1 MANSELAAACGRLI
15 NECLD
20 REDGPGGGELPVIML
35 FGPRGSGKTTLL
47 KEVAENAATS
57 FSLPFVHIDC
67 AEHPDIKV
75 GEITA
80 QIARRV
86 MGHRWRQF
94 APVKLPRVVL
104 GNLALSLDPGLRQ
117 EEAEQELYELI
128 RGRRGIP
135 DSARTLQEIFNLLGG
150 SVPVLPVAGPL
161 IATVIDRIARGQRLV
176 DLLEHKGMAWYRD
189 RLDPGG
195 LADLARSGAAEDGA
209 PAAAQIICEALLE
222 DLREGW
228 SRKWRP
234 RNCLVLLDNSDSP
247 SGREFL
253 RALVA
258 AKAHRAAAPGP
269 TGGDPLLVVA
279 TSRSWQ
285 DLGHHW
291 DRPGTLKPPEDGV
304 ARHPRRLRQAGHGD
318 WLANRANGRRDRW
331 WYPVLLPGLS
341 RTEVTR
347 MRGATR
353 GRPGRAHTG
362 FVHALTGGHP
372 LAVTHLLEAMAAR
385 ERGERRDSARTGRE
399 ARASAAVREHGRDPH
414 ESTDAHEHGRDPH
427 ENADAHEHG
436 RDPHAS
442 TDARGHGRDT
452 GWTEQGLRGLPA
464 LDRAHAQHPFRDF
477 PHDLEDLVACSAATN
492 LADADDAGLLSRP
505 WRSAV
510 DELGDQM
517 WLVPGPGQERE
528 PAIHPWLRRLLLRE
542 LERRH
547 RRDGPLWDIAHQR
560 LEALYTSRE
569 DLPRDRL
576 SMVMHHR
583 LARVDLTAAGRRH
596 LREVVALLD
605 GRFNRI
611 DMAAWIRQYNW
622 ITSAP
627 NRLPVTMSPDDL
639 YGRLIQEP
647 QDGRGDPAGQEPPD
661 DPRDR
666 PSPDRTGGA
675 ERLAVVRSVVV
686 DRWFLSDPGVDPLY
700 GRRRSVADGL
710 RLLARYATSGRTILM
725 NEAHRYDRE
734 DDDE

>member
-1 MANSELAAACGRLI
+1 MANSELAVACGRLI

-75 GEITA
+75 WEITA

-128 RGRRGIP
+128 RGKRGIP

-161 IATVIDRIARGQRLV
+161 IATMIDRIARGRRLV
-176 DLLEHKGMAWYRD
+176 DLLERKGMAWYRD

-195 LADLARSGAAEDGA
+195 LTDLARSGAAEDGS

-269 TGGDPLLVVA
+269 AGGDPLLVIA

-341 RTEVTR
+341 RAEVTR
-347 MRGATR
+347 MREATR

-362 FVHALTGGHP
+362 FAHALTGGHP

-385 ERGERRDSARTGRE
+385 ERGERRD
-399 ARASAAVREHGRDPH
+399 HGQDPH
-414 ESTDAHEHGRDPH
+414 ES
-427 ENADAHEHG
+427 ADARE
-436 RDPHAS
+436 
-442 TDARGHGRDT
+442 HGRDT

-517 WLVPGPGQERE
+517 WLVPGPGQEKA

-627 NRLPVTMSPDDL
+627 NRLPVTMSPDNL

-647 QDGRGDPAGQEPPD
+647 QDGRGDQAGQEPTD

-686 DRWFLSDPGVDPLY
+686 DRWFLSDPGVDPLR

-710 RLLARYATSGRTILM
+710 RLLARYATSGRTILV

>member
-1 MANSELAAACGRLI
+1 MANSELAVACGRLI

-75 GEITA
+75 WEITA

-128 RGRRGIP
+128 RGKRGIP

-161 IATVIDRIARGQRLV
+161 IATMIDRIARGRRLV
-176 DLLEHKGMAWYRD
+176 DLLERKGMAWYRD

-195 LADLARSGAAEDGA
+195 LTDLARSGAAEDGS

-258 AKAHRAAAPGP
+258 AKAHRAAAPSP
-269 TGGDPLLVVA
+269 AGGDPLLVIA

-341 RTEVTR
+341 RAEVTR
-347 MRGATR
+347 MREATR

-362 FVHALTGGHP
+362 FAHALTGGHP

-385 ERGERRDSARTGRE
+385 ERGERRD
-399 ARASAAVREHGRDPH
+399 HGQDPH
-414 ESTDAHEHGRDPH
+414 ES
-427 ENADAHEHG
+427 ADARE
-436 RDPHAS
+436 
-442 TDARGHGRDT
+442 HGRDT

-517 WLVPGPGQERE
+517 WLVPGPGQEKA

-627 NRLPVTMSPDDL
+627 NRLPVTMSPDNL

-647 QDGRGDPAGQEPPD
+647 QDGRGDQAGQEPTD

-686 DRWFLSDPGVDPLY
+686 DRWFLSDPGVDPLR

-710 RLLARYATSGRTILM
+710 RLLARYATSGRTILV

>member
-1 MANSELAAACGRLI
+1 MANSELAVTCGRLI

-20 REDGPGGGELPVIML
+20 REDGPGGGELPVIVL

-47 KEVAENAATS
+47 KEVAENAAAS

-67 AEHPDIKV
+67 AEHPDMKV

-135 DSARTLQEIFNLLGG
+135 DSSKTLQEIFNLLGG

-161 IATVIDRIARGQRLV
+161 IATMIDRIARGRRLV
-176 DLLEHKGMAWYRD
+176 DLLERKGMAWYRD

-195 LADLARSGAAEDGA
+195 LTDLARSGAAEDGS

-269 TGGDPLLVVA
+269 AGGDPLLVVA

-291 DRPGTLKPPEDGV
+291 DRPGTLKPPEDGA

-318 WLANRANGRRDRW
+318 WLANRADGRRDRW

-385 ERGERRDSARTGRE
+385 ERGESRDSARTGRE
-399 ARASAAVREHGRDPH
+399 ARESRAVREHGQDPH
-414 ESTDAHEHGRDPH
+414 ENTDEQEHGQDPH
-427 ENADAHEHG
+427 ENADARE
-436 RDPHAS
+436 
-442 TDARGHGRDT
+442 RGQDT
-452 GWTEQGLRGLPA
+452 GWTEQGLRALPA
-464 LDRAHAQHPFRDF
+464 LGRAHAQHPFRDF

-517 WLVPGPGQERE
+517 WLVPGPGQERA

-596 LREVVALLD
+596 LREVAALLD

-647 QDGRGDPAGQEPPD
+647 PDGRGDHAGQEPPE
-661 DPRDR
+661 DPRDHL
-666 PSPDRTGGA
+666 SPDRTGGA
-675 ERLAVVRSVVV
+675 ERLALVRSVVV
-686 DRWFLSDPGVDPLY
+686 DRWFLSDPGVDPLH

-710 RLLARYATSGRTILM
+710 RLLARYATSGRTILV

>member
-1 MANSELAAACGRLI
+1 MW
-15 NECLD
+15 
-20 REDGPGGGELPVIML
+20 
-35 FGPRGSGKTTLL
+35 
-47 KEVAENAATS
+47 
-57 FSLPFVHIDC
+57 
-67 AEHPDIKV
+67 
-75 GEITA
+75 EITA
-80 QIARRV
+80 QIAHRV
-86 MGHRWRQF
+86 MGNRWRQF

-104 GNLALSLDPGLRQ
+104 GNLALSLDPALGQ
-117 EEAEQELYELI
+117 VEAEQELYELI

-135 DSARTLQEIFNLLGG
+135 DSARTLQESFNLLGG

-161 IATVIDRIARGQRLV
+161 IATLIDRIARGRRLV
-176 DLLEHKGMAWYRD
+176 ELLERKGMAWYRD
-189 RLDPGG
+189 RLDLGG
-195 LADLARSGAAEDGA
+195 LTDLARSGEAEDGS

-269 TGGDPLLVVA
+269 AGDDPLLVVA

-304 ARHPRRLRQAGHGD
+304 ARHPRRLRQAGHAD
-318 WLANRANGRRDRW
+318 WLANRADGRRDRW

-347 MRGATR
+347 MRRATR

-385 ERGERRDSARTGRE
+385 ERGEGRDSARAGRE
-399 ARASAAVREHGRDPH
+399 AHEHAAVRERGQDPH
-414 ESTDAHEHGRDPH
+414 DSADTGAPGQDPHDSADTREHGQDPH
-427 ENADAHEHG
+427 ENT
-436 RDPHAS
+436 DP
-442 TDARGHGRDT
+442 REPGQDT

-464 LDRAHAQHPFRDF
+464 LNRAHAQHPFRDF

-517 WLVPGPGQERE
+517 WLVTGPGQDRA

-583 LARVDLTAAGRRH
+583 LARVDLTATGRRH
-596 LREVVALLD
+596 LQEVVALLD

-627 NRLPVTMSPDDL
+627 NRLPVTTSPDTL

-647 QDGRGDPAGQEPPD
+647 QDGRGDHPGQEPPD

-666 PSPDRTGGA
+666 PAPDRPGGA

-686 DRWFLSDPGVDPLY
+686 DRWFLSDPGVDPLR